1 MLDDGQKKIIENLK
15 DGKNVMMLGIAGSGK
30 SYLIN
35 NLQAFLPNKKVYL
48 TSTTGV
54 SAININGST
63 VHSFFGVG
71 LGVERKEILYDKMK
85 YYKKVVQRLVQDNII
100 IVIDEV
106 SMLTADLLT
115 KIDYILRKT
124 RRTEKIFGGVQFLF
138 SGDFLQLETIDDENI
153 LDNEL
158 IKDFSIIQLKNN
170 YRQEND
176 VVFQDILQNLR
187 YNQLTEEQ
195 INILKSKEIKE
206 KDIDLYDDYP
216 LLFPLTKQ
224 VKKYNKI
231 KYEKINADEKI
242 YGSEV
247 LGKCQYSK
255 KKLDD
260 YLSKKDSKVLKLK
273 AGTRVMLTWNLDTEN
288 KLVNG
293 SVGTVEEVFQNQV
306 IVNFDDVGKI
316 IVTKQTWN
324 VFDENGK
331 ILATAKQIPLVVCYA
346 LTIHKCQGVSLP
358 KAIIDIKDCF
368 CNHQVYVA
376 LSRVRSLDGLKLL
389 NFDQDKILVNDF
401 IVDFYKKL

>member
-35 NLQAFLPNKKVYL
+35 NLQDFLPNKKVYL

-124 RRTEKIFGGVQFLF
+124 RRNEKIFGGVQFLF

-153 LDNEL
+153 LDSEL

-242 YGSEV
+242 YSSEV

-260 YLSKKDSKVLKLK
+260 FLSKKDSKVLKLK

-293 SVGTVEEVFQNQV
+293 SVGTVQEVFQNQV
-306 IVNFDDVGKI
+306 IVDFDDVGKI
-316 IVTKQTWN
+316 AVTKQTWN

-331 ILATAKQIPLVVCYA
+331 ILAAAKQIPLVVCYA

>member
-124 RRTEKIFGGVQFLF
+124 RLTENIFGGVQFLF

-187 YNQLTEEQ
+187 YNQLTKEQ

-293 SVGTVEEVFQNQV
+293 SVGTVQEVFQNQV

-316 IVTKQTWN
+316 TVTKQTWN

>member
-1 MLDDGQKKIIENLK
+1 MLDGSQKKIVENLK

-35 NLQAFLPNKKVYL
+35 NLQAFLPDKKVFL

-85 YYKKVVQRLVQDNII
+85 YYKKVVQRLVQNDII

-106 SMLTADLLT
+106 SMLTADLLI
-115 KIDYILRKT
+115 KIDYILRKV
-124 RRTEKIFGGVQFLF
+124 RRNEKIFGGVQFLF

-153 LDNEL
+153 LDSEL

-176 VVFQDILQNLR
+176 VVFQNILQNLR

-195 INILKSKEIKE
+195 INILRSKEIKE

-231 KYEKINADEKI
+231 KYEKIKADEKI
-242 YGSEV
+242 YNSEIM
-247 LGKCQYSK
+247 GKCQYSK

-260 YLSKKDSKVLKLK
+260 FLSKKDSKILKLK

-293 SVGTVEEVFQNQV
+293 SVGTVQEVFQNQV
-306 IVNFDDVGKI
+306 IVDFDDVGKI
-316 IVTKQTWN
+316 SVIKQTWN
-324 VFDENGK
+324 ILDENGK

-401 IVDFYKKL
+401 IVEFYKKL